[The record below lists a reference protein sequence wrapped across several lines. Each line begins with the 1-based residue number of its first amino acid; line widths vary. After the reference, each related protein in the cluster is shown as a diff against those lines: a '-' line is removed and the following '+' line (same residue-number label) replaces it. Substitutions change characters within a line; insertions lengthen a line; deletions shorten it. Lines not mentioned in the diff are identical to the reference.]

1 MGLLAITYFF
11 IYILLFDLFS
21 MYYIYI
27 FKYCNNTD
35 DVPFGDAGR
44 SSLQPNQMSWEAD
57 CLLGLGVG
65 IGRSPRA
72 HLFFIFR

>member
-1 MGLLAITYFF
+1 MSVAEWTDSRYGDGRDRMGLLAITYFF

-35 DVPFGDAGR
+35 DVPF
-44 SSLQPNQMSWEAD
+44 
-57 CLLGLGVG
+57 
-65 IGRSPRA
+65 
-72 HLFFIFR
+72 